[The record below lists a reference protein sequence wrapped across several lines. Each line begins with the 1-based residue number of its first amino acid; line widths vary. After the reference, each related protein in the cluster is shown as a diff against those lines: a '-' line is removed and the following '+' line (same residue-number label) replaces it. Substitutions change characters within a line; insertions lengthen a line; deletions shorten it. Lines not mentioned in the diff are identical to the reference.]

1 MKEKRKV
8 VITGLGVITP
18 VGCGSAAAWEALK
31 AGKSG
36 IAAIKEF
43 DPAVFDA
50 RIAGEVKDF
59 TTPDFLD
66 RKEARRLDR
75 FVQYALAAAWEAA
88 QDAALV
94 PDSMQACRC
103 GVIIG
108 SGIGGLRVIEA
119 EHKNLINVGPN
130 RVSPF
135 LIPMLI
141 PDIAAG
147 RVAMLFNFK
156 GPNFATV
163 SACASGAHA
172 IGVSARAIQHGEI
185 DLAIAG
191 GTESCITP
199 LGLAGF
205 CSMKALSTRN
215 DEPERAS
222 RPFDKERSGFVMA
235 EGAGIFVLEELE
247 HAVKRGAR
255 IYAELAGYGAS
266 ADAYHITAPDPEG
279 VGMALAMESA
289 LEDAGLAPE
298 AIDYINAHGTSTAW
312 NDLVET
318 RAIKR
323 VFKEQAHKVSVS
335 STKSMTGHMLGAAG
349 AVELAVCCLA
359 MKDQIVPPTINYEN
373 PDPECDLD
381 YVPNK
386 ARPVALKAALSNSFG
401 FGGHNACLVIK
412 GVAK

>member
-1 MKEKRKV
+1 MNAKRRV
-8 VITGLGVITP
+8 VITGLGLITP

-36 IAAIKEF
+36 IAAIANF
-43 DPAVFDA
+43 DPAAFDS

-59 TTPDFLD
+59 TAPDFLD
-66 RKEARRLDR
+66 KKETRRLDR
-75 FVQYALAAAWEAA
+75 FVQYALAAAQEAA
-88 QDAALV
+88 KDAGLA

-108 SGIGGLRVIEA
+108 SGIGGLRVIET
-119 EHKNLINVGPN
+119 EHANLLKSGPN

-147 RVAMLFNFK
+147 RVAMFFNFK

-172 IGVSARAIQHGEI
+172 IGVSARSIQHGEV
-185 DLAIAG
+185 DLVIAG

-215 DEPERAS
+215 DEPEKAS
-222 RPFDKERSGFVMA
+222 RPFDKERDGFVMA
-235 EGAGIFVLEELE
+235 EGAGILVLEEME
-247 HAVKRGAR
+247 RAVKRGAK

-266 ADAYHITAPDPEG
+266 ADAYHVTAPDPEG
-279 VGMALAMESA
+279 VGMALAMEAA
-289 LEDAGLAPE
+289 LEDAGLASGE
-298 AIDYINAHGTSTAW
+298 IDYINAHGTSTTW

-318 RAIKR
+318 RAIKK
-323 VFKEQAHKVSVS
+323 VFEEKADQIPTS

-349 AVELAVCCLA
+349 AVELAFCCLA
-359 MKDQIVPPTINYEN
+359 MRDGIAPPTINYEN
-373 PDPECDLD
+373 PDPECGLD

-386 ARPVALKAALSNSFG
+386 ARPVAVKAALSNSFG
-401 FGGHNACLVIK
+401 FGGHNACLVIRK
-412 GVAK
+412 M

>member
-1 MKEKRKV
+1 MKEKRRI
-8 VITGLGVITP
+8 VITGLGLITP
-18 VGCGSAAAWEALK
+18 VGCGSAAAWEAIK

-36 IAAIKEF
+36 IAAIKNF
-43 DPAVFDA
+43 DPAAFDS

-59 TTPDFLD
+59 TAPDFLD
-66 RKEARRLDR
+66 RKETRRLDP

-88 QDAALV
+88 KDAGLA
-94 PDSMQACRC
+94 SGSTQACRC

-108 SGIGGLRVIEA
+108 SGIGGLRVIET
-119 EHKNLINVGPN
+119 EHRNLLNSGPN

-172 IGVSARAIQHGEI
+172 IGISARAIQHGEI
-185 DLAIAG
+185 DLAVAG

-222 RPFDKERSGFVMA
+222 RPFDKERNGFVMA
-235 EGAGIFVLEELE
+235 EGAGILVLEEME
-247 HAVKRGAR
+247 HAIKRGAK
-255 IYAELAGYGAS
+255 IYAELSGYGAS

-279 VGMALAMESA
+279 VGMALAMEAA
-289 LEDAGLAPE
+289 LEDAGMASE
-298 AIDYINAHGTSTAW
+298 TIGYINAHGTSTAW

-318 RAIKR
+318 RAIKK
-323 VFKEQAHKVSVS
+323 VFREKANQIPAS
-335 STKSMTGHMLGAAG
+335 STKSMIGHMLGAAG

-359 MKDQIVPPTINYEN
+359 MRDGVVPPTINYEN

-386 ARPVALKAALSNSFG
+386 ARPVELKAALSNSFG

-412 GVAK
+412 KME